1 MPLLGSPP
9 VVVTPPNQ
17 DLQNALE
24 AADVEYHSVEDPTGE
39 ELEAADVATA
49 GTVVL
54 TDVGQATAIPIVKD
68 LNPDIS
74 VVVFSAGTIP
84 PFARPQADLIVDPA
98 LVDAETLAAELAGEV
113 E

>member
-17 DLQNALE
+17 ELQSALD
-24 AADVEYHSVEDPTGE
+24 AAGVEYVLVENPTGE
-39 ELEAADVATA
+39 ELDAAPIEDA

-54 TDVGQATAIPIVKD
+54 TDVEHATAIPIVRD
-68 LNPDIS
+68 SNPEVT

-84 PFARPQADLIVDPA
+84 PFARPQADLIVDPS
-98 LVDAETLAAELAGEV
+98 LVDAETLAEELGGDA
-113 E
+113 